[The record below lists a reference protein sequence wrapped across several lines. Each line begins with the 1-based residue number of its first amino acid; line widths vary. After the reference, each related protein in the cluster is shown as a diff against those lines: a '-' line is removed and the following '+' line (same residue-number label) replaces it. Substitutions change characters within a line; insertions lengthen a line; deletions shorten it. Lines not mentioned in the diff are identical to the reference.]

1 MRIIESLQRYFGS
14 RTHQPV
20 RVEHSAAPTP
30 KLRAAD
36 EDARLAT
43 AVLKFREFMSYVEA
57 LPETDRQVILTSG
70 GDACKVPNF
79 VEFMEQRRQ
88 MYMGPTKLL
97 QASSRLA
104 TGGNVE
110 AAALFLD
117 MARQEAAHDKAVV
130 QLQPIALKA
139 KPGPTHTFNGLCE
152 LWGKRPDGTWRV
164 KSPRSF
170 TSTAAK
176 LGACFPER
184 DYRSLDYKD
193 GIFFAKWL
201 NEIGTKPSSQ
211 ATHISNARTMYA
223 KAWHEMPGRLNPFD
237 KVEAVAAYAAEKRAG
252 FTPKQVRNLLKSIDD
267 HKWGDNRIAQR
278 HHAVRMIL
286 RVVAYT
292 GARINEIAALTKADV
307 VDEPTEYTDDNG
319 KLVTGSVPCL
329 VIRKYK
335 EQKSKKPKRVP
346 LHDDIAAEFMAYAN
360 AAPQEA
366 IFGCFPDQGEN
377 GRAGWIIS
385 NFAEFLRQHAAEI
398 GGIEIVHAK
407 AYDRDGA
414 RYTQHCLRHAFISAC
429 KTARIPDDS
438 RYAFVGHTEGDK
450 RDVDTMSYDTP
461 AGMHI
466 LHEDINKVKPLG

>member
-1 MRIIESLQRYFGS
+1 MRILPESLQKYFGG
-14 RTHQPV
+14 RTHQPI
-20 RVEHSAAPTP
+20 RVEHSRLQHP
-30 KLRAAD
+30 RRRDED
-36 EDARLAT
+36 EDARLAA
-43 AVLKFREFMSYVEA
+43 AVLHFRAFVEYVGG
-57 LPETDRQVILTSG
+57 LPEEAKLAILASG
-70 GDACKVPNF
+70 GDAWKAQQF
-79 VEFMEQRRQ
+79 VEKRQRV
-88 MYMGPTKLL
+88 L
-97 QASSRLA
+97 
-104 TGGNVE
+104 
-110 AAALFLD
+110 AALPTMGDLLRGTGEI
-117 MARQEAAHDKAVV
+117 APTLPPAVRDFMPRLRAKFDGEV
-130 QLQPIALKA
+130 EQLTPVALKA
-139 KPGPTHTFNGLCE
+139 KPRPTHTFNGLCE
-152 LWGKRPDGTWRV
+152 LWGKKADGTWRV

-170 TSTAAK
+170 TSTAEK
-176 LGACFPER
+176 LAACFPER
-184 DYRSLDYKD
+184 DYRTLDYKD

-201 NEIGTKPSSQ
+201 NKIGTKPSSQ
-211 ATHISNARTMYA
+211 ATHIDNARTMYA
-223 KAWHEMPGRLNPFD
+223 KAWYEMPDRLNPFD
-237 KVEAVAAYAAEKRAG
+237 KVEPVAAYAAEKRAG
-252 FTPKQVRNLLKSIDD
+252 FTPKQVRNLLKAVDA
-267 HKWGDNRIAQR
+267 HKWGDNRIEQR

-286 RVVAYT
+286 CVVAYT
-292 GARINEIAALTKADV
+292 GARINEIAALSKADV
-307 VDEPTEYTDDNG
+307 VQEPTEYTDDDG

-346 LHDDIAAEFMAYAN
+346 LHDDIAAEFMAYAK

-377 GRAGWIIS
+377 GRARWIIS

-398 GGIEIVHAK
+398 GGIEIVDGK

-466 LHEDINKVKPLG
+466 LHEDINRVRPLG

>member
-1 MRIIESLQRYFGS
+1 MRILPEALQRYFGG
-14 RTHQPV
+14 RTHQPI
-20 RVEHSAAPTP
+20 RVEHSRLQHPRR
-30 KLRAAD
+30 RAED
-36 EDARLAT
+36 EDARLTT
-43 AVLKFREFMSYVEA
+43 AVLHFRAFVEYVGG
-57 LPETDRQVILTSG
+57 LPEKAKLAILACG
-70 GDACKVPNF
+70 GDAWKAQQL
-79 VEFMEQRRQ
+79 VEKRQGQLAEFPTMGDLLRGTGEIVATLPPAVRDFMPRLRAKFEDEVEQLT
-88 MYMGPTKLL
+88 P
-97 QASSRLA
+97 
-104 TGGNVE
+104 V
-110 AAALFLD
+110 
-117 MARQEAAHDKAVV
+117 
-130 QLQPIALKA
+130 ALKA
-139 KPGPTHTFNGLCE
+139 KPGPTHTFSGLCE
-152 LWGKRPDGTWRV
+152 QWGKKPDGTWRV
-164 KSPRSF
+164 KSPRNF
-170 TSTAAK
+170 ISTAEK
-176 LGACFPER
+176 LEECFPER
-184 DYRSLDYKD
+184 DYRTLDYKD
-193 GIFFAKWL
+193 GIFFARWL
-201 NEIGTKPSSQ
+201 NEIGTKASSQ
-211 ATHISNARTMYA
+211 ASHISNARTMYA
-223 KAWHEMPGRLNPFD
+223 KAWHEIPDRHNPFD
-237 KVEAVAAYAAEKRAG
+237 KVEPAAVYAAENRAG
-252 FTPKQVRNLLKSIDD
+252 FAPKQVRNLLKSIND
-267 HKWGDNRIAQR
+267 HKWGDNRIEQR

-307 VDEPTEYTDDNG
+307 VDEPTEYTDDDG

-398 GGIEIVHAK
+398 GGVEIVHGK